1 MRASGERVAT
11 FRASFTEL
19 DRAIIEGTTVGFSK
33 VVTRSNGRILGAT
46 LVGRGAGELIMEVA
60 LAMRHGITL
69 PGLAREIHPYPTLSE
84 IVKRTADEWYRTRY
98 TGTRA
103 ARLVRRV
110 VRWWL

>member
-1 MRASGERVAT
+1 DPEVARVGLTAAEAEARGERAAT
-11 FRASFTEL
+11 YRASFAEL

-69 PGLAREIHPYPTLSE
+69 PALAREIHPYPPPSE
-84 IVKRTADEWYRTRY
+84 LLTRTADEWSRTRY
-98 TGTRA
+98 PRT
-103 ARLVRRV
+103 
-110 VRWWL
+110 